1 MLVVS
6 GATMMD
12 VAIEKRSQL
21 LPPDTQSLTNL
32 LVAKLHG
39 TSDVRYSGKEW
50 MIATEVEL
58 PTRDRGARRCLGS
71 SQELEQLRASCS
83 RGEGVSFG
91 LLCRREQGEVS

>member
-1 MLVVS
+1 
-6 GATMMD
+6 MMD

-58 PTRDRGARRCLGS
+58 PTRDGGASMSWQLARAGATS
-71 SQELEQLRASCS
+71 SFVLTR
-83 RGEGVSFG
+83 
-91 LLCRREQGEVS
+91 